1 MTSNTESKP
10 PSLILVVIAFITIY
24 LVWGSTYFFI
34 QQAVIHIPPMIMGSF
49 RFLIA
54 GSILLG
60 WSMAKGESIGNMQ
73 QIKPAVVSGLLL
85 LLVGNG
91 AVMWAEKTLP
101 SSLVA
106 VLLSSTPIWFVVLDR
121 PKWQE
126 NFKSRSTM
134 LGIITG
140 FAGVILL
147 LKEKAVEAFSIPG
160 FSVQIFSLLIIIMGA
175 LSWAGGS
182 IYSKYNSKGSSNVNS
197 GWQMFAAGLA
207 FFSGS
212 LITHEWRTFEW
223 GAVTTGSWLSLVY
236 LILFG
241 SLAGYSAYV
250 WLLKVRPAVQ
260 VSTYAYVNPLIAV
273 LLGVLFAGEH
283 FSAYQTAGFIVILG
297 GVLLINLSK
306 YRSELRRMRSQSFGK
321 ASG

>member
-1 MTSNTESKP
+1 MKSAKEP
-10 PSLILVVIAFITIY
+10 ASLAMVVIAFITIY
-24 LVWGSTYFFI
+24 VVWGSTYFFI
-34 QQAVIHIPPMIMGSF
+34 QQAVIHIPPMIMGTF

-60 WSMAKGESIGNMQ
+60 WSYAKGETIGNLQ
-73 QIKPAVVSGLLL
+73 QIKPAIVSGLLL

-101 SSLVA
+101 SSFVA
-106 VLLSSTPIWFVVLDR
+106 VLLSSAPIWFVVLDR

-134 LGIITG
+134 FGILTG
-140 FAGVILL
+140 FIGVILL

-160 FSVQIFSLLIIIMGA
+160 FSVEVFSLLIILIGA

-182 IYSKYNSKGSSNVNS
+182 IYSKYNSTGSSNVNS
-197 GWQMFAAGLA
+197 AWQMLAAGLA

-212 LITHEWRTFEW
+212 LITREWSTFEW
-223 GAVTTGSWLSLVY
+223 HSVTTGSWLSLVY
-236 LILFG
+236 LILMG

-283 FSAYQTAGFIVILG
+283 FSGFQTAGFVVILG
-297 GVLLINLSK
+297 SVLLINLSK
-306 YRSELRRMRSQSFGK
+306 YRSEVRRMRSQAFEK
-321 ASG
+321 NPD

>member
-1 MTSNTESKP
+1 MKSEKEPVSVAM
-10 PSLILVVIAFITIY
+10 VVIAFITIY

-34 QQAVIHIPPMIMGSF
+34 QQAVKHIPPMIMGTF

-54 GSILLG
+54 GSLLLG
-60 WSMAKGESIGNMQ
+60 WSYAKGETIGNLQ

-106 VLLSSTPIWFVVLDR
+106 VLLSSTPIWFVLLDR

-126 NFKSRSTM
+126 NFKSRTTM
-134 LGIITG
+134 LGIFTG
-140 FAGVILL
+140 FTGVILL
-147 LKEKAVEAFSIPG
+147 LKEKASEAFSMPG
-160 FSVQIFSLLIIIMGA
+160 FSVEVFSLLIILLGA

-182 IYSKYNSKGSSNVNS
+182 IYFKYNSKGSSNVNS
-197 GWQMFAAGLA
+197 GWQMLAAGLV

-212 LITHEWRTFEW
+212 LITYEWRTFDW
-223 GAVTTGSWLSLVY
+223 NAVTMGSWLSLVY
-236 LILFG
+236 LILMG

-283 FSAYQTAGFIVILG
+283 FSGFQTAGFIVILG
-297 GVLLINLSK
+297 SVLLINLSK
-306 YRSELRRMRSQSFGK
+306 YRSELRRIRSQSFRK
-321 ASG
+321 